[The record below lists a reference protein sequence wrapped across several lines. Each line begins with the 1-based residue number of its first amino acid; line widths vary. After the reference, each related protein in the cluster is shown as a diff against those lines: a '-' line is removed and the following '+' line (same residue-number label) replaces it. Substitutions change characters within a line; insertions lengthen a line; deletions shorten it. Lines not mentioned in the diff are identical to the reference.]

1 LKVKIPQIMAD
12 WFRWSNWNSC

>member
-1 LKVKIPQIMAD
+1 VKILQIMAD